1 MYITETTD
9 NVRKLMEEIEH
20 QEDIS
25 KLKFLIYIFG
35 LLNNNQIN
43 DKNEANP
50 DLMEDNNVKIFNLES
65 IGLPFNA
72 CTVLLQYFVMLY
84 NGITN
89 TKDIYEDTGNI
100 IGVVYSS
107 EEKTLLAKFEKLGFN
122 EKLDIFSEIIIRCDN
137 ETYFKSN
144 IVIPIFDSTSNGYA
158 IAKRIKSLKND

>member
-50 DLMEDNNVKIFNLES
+50 DLMEDNNVKILNLES

-100 IGVVYSS
+100 IGVAYSS

-144 IVIPIFDSTSNGYA
+144 IVIPMFDSTSNGYA

>member
-89 TKDIYEDTGNI
+89 TKNIYEDTGNI
-100 IGVVYSS
+100 IGVAYSS

-144 IVIPIFDSTSNGYA
+144 IVIPMFDSTSNGYA

>member
-100 IGVVYSS
+100 IGVAYSS

-137 ETYFKSN
+137 ETCFKSN
-144 IVIPIFDSTSNGYA
+144 IVIPMFDSTSNGYA

>member
-100 IGVVYSS
+100 IGVAYSS

-144 IVIPIFDSTSNGYA
+144 IVIPMFDSTSNGYA
-158 IAKRIKSLKND
+158 IAKRINSLKND

>member
-100 IGVVYSS
+100 IGVAYSS

-122 EKLDIFSEIIIRCDN
+122 EKLDIFREIIIRCDN

-144 IVIPIFDSTSNGYA
+144 IVIPMFDSTSNGYA

>member
-84 NGITN
+84 NCITN

-100 IGVVYSS
+100 IGVAYSF
-107 EEKTLLAKFEKLGFN
+107 EEKTLLAKFEKLCFN

-137 ETYFKSN
+137 ETYFKSK
-144 IVIPIFDSTSNGYA
+144 IVIPMFDSTSNGYD

>member
-72 CTVLLQYFVMLY
+72 CTVLLQYFVKLY

-100 IGVVYSS
+100 IGVAYSS

-144 IVIPIFDSTSNGYA
+144 IVIPMFDSTSNGYA

>member
-100 IGVVYSS
+100 IGVAYSS

-144 IVIPIFDSTSNGYA
+144 IAIPMFDSTSNGYA

>member
-100 IGVVYSS
+100 IGVAYSS

-144 IVIPIFDSTSNGYA
+144 IVIPMFDSTSNGYA

>member
-89 TKDIYEDTGNI
+89 TKDIVI
-100 IGVVYSS
+100 INSI
-107 EEKTLLAKFEKLGFN
+107 E
-122 EKLDIFSEIIIRCDN
+122 
-137 ETYFKSN
+137 
-144 IVIPIFDSTSNGYA
+144 
-158 IAKRIKSLKND
+158 SL

>member
-100 IGVVYSS
+100 IGVAYSS
-107 EEKTLLAKFEKLGFN
+107 EEKTLFAKFEKLGFN

-144 IVIPIFDSTSNGYA
+144 IVIPMIDSTSNGYA

>member
-25 KLKFLIYIFG
+25 KLKFFIYIFG

-89 TKDIYEDTGNI
+89 TKDIYEDTENI
-100 IGVVYSS
+100 IGVAYSS

-144 IVIPIFDSTSNGYA
+144 IVIPMFDSTSNGYA

>member
-100 IGVVYSS
+100 IGVAYSS

-144 IVIPIFDSTSNGYA
+144 IVIPMFDSTFNGYA

>member
-9 NVRKLMEEIEH
+9 NVRKLMEEIE
-20 QEDIS
+20 QELGIETCPVNWPIGS
-25 KLKFLIYIFG
+25 GKEFNNKGSTKVNYFCVS

-72 CTVLLQYFVMLY
+72 CTVLLRYFVMLY

-100 IGVVYSS
+100 
-107 EEKTLLAKFEKLGFN
+107 K
-122 EKLDIFSEIIIRCDN
+122 CC
-137 ETYFKSN
+137 
-144 IVIPIFDSTSNGYA
+144 
-158 IAKRIKSLKND
+158 

>member
-65 IGLPFNA
+65 IVLPFNA

-100 IGVVYSS
+100 IGVAYSS

-144 IVIPIFDSTSNGYA
+144 IVIPMFDSTSNGYA

>member
-89 TKDIYEDTGNI
+89 TKDIYEGTGNI
-100 IGVVYSS
+100 IGVAYSS

-144 IVIPIFDSTSNGYA
+144 IVIPMFDSTSNGYA

>member
-50 DLMEDNNVKIFNLES
+50 DLMEDNNVKIFNFES

-100 IGVVYSS
+100 IGVAYSS

-144 IVIPIFDSTSNGYA
+144 IVIPMFDSTSNGYA

>member
-1 MYITETTD
+1 MYITEMTD

-72 CTVLLQYFVMLY
+72 CAVLLQYFVMLY

-100 IGVVYSS
+100 IGVAYSS

-144 IVIPIFDSTSNGYA
+144 IVIPMFDSTSNGYA

>member
-100 IGVVYSS
+100 IGVDYSS

-144 IVIPIFDSTSNGYA
+144 IVIPMFDSTSNGYA

>member
-100 IGVVYSS
+100 IGVAYSS

-122 EKLDIFSEIIIRCDN
+122 EKLDIFSEIIIICDN
-137 ETYFKSN
+137 ETYFRSN
-144 IVIPIFDSTSNGYA
+144 IVIPMFDSTSNGYA

>member
-100 IGVVYSS
+100 IGVAYSS

-144 IVIPIFDSTSNGYA
+144 IVIPMFDSTSNGYA
-158 IAKRIKSLKND
+158 IAKRIKCLKND

>member
-72 CTVLLQYFVMLY
+72 CTVLLQYFVMLC

-100 IGVVYSS
+100 IGVAYSS

-144 IVIPIFDSTSNGYA
+144 IVIPMFDSTSNGYA

>member
-65 IGLPFNA
+65 IGLSFNA

-100 IGVVYSS
+100 IGVAYSS

-144 IVIPIFDSTSNGYA
+144 IVIPMFDSTSNGYA
-158 IAKRIKSLKND
+158 IAKRIKSLEND

>member
-43 DKNEANP
+43 DKNEANL

-100 IGVVYSS
+100 IGVAYSS

-144 IVIPIFDSTSNGYA
+144 IVIPMFDSTSNGYA

>member
-100 IGVVYSS
+100 IGVAYSS
-107 EEKTLLAKFEKLGFN
+107 EEKTLLAKFAKLGFN

-144 IVIPIFDSTSNGYA
+144 IVIPMFDSTSNGYA

>member
-72 CTVLLQYFVMLY
+72 CPVLLQYFVMLY

-100 IGVVYSS
+100 IGVAYSS

-144 IVIPIFDSTSNGYA
+144 IVIPMFDSTSNGYA

>member
-100 IGVVYSS
+100 IGVAYSS

-144 IVIPIFDSTSNGYA
+144 IVIPMFDSTSNGYA
-158 IAKRIKSLKND
+158 IAKRIKILKND

>member
-50 DLMEDNNVKIFNLES
+50 DLMEGNNVKIFNLES

-100 IGVVYSS
+100 IGVAYSS

-144 IVIPIFDSTSNGYA
+144 IVIPMFDSTSNGYA

>member
-100 IGVVYSS
+100 IGVAYSS

-144 IVIPIFDSTSNGYA
+144 IVIPMFDSTSNGYA
-158 IAKRIKSLKND
+158 IAKRIKGLKND

>member
-9 NVRKLMEEIEH
+9 NVRKLMEEIEP

-100 IGVVYSS
+100 IGVAYSS

-144 IVIPIFDSTSNGYA
+144 IVIPMFDSTSNGYA

>member
-100 IGVVYSS
+100 IGVAYSS

-137 ETYFKSN
+137 ETNFKSN
-144 IVIPIFDSTSNGYA
+144 IVIPMFDSTSNGYA

>member
-25 KLKFLIYIFG
+25 KLKFLIYLFG

-100 IGVVYSS
+100 IGVAYSS

-144 IVIPIFDSTSNGYA
+144 IVIPMFDSTSNGYA

>member
-100 IGVVYSS
+100 IGVAYSS

-137 ETYFKSN
+137 ETYFKPN
-144 IVIPIFDSTSNGYA
+144 IVIPMFDSTSNGYA

>member
-43 DKNEANP
+43 DKNEANS

-72 CTVLLQYFVMLY
+72 CIVLLQYFVMLY

-100 IGVVYSS
+100 IGVAYSS

-144 IVIPIFDSTSNGYA
+144 IVIPMFDSTSNGYA

>member
-65 IGLPFNA
+65 IGLPFKA

-100 IGVVYSS
+100 IGVAYSS

-144 IVIPIFDSTSNGYA
+144 IVIPMFDSTSNGYA

>member
-89 TKDIYEDTGNI
+89 TKDIYEDKGNI
-100 IGVVYSS
+100 IGVAYSS

-144 IVIPIFDSTSNGYA
+144 IVIPMFDSTSNGYA

>member
-43 DKNEANP
+43 DKNDANP

-100 IGVVYSS
+100 IGVAYSS

-144 IVIPIFDSTSNGYA
+144 IVIPMFDSTSNGYA